1 MPLSDVTLSAKLF
14 STNSYTLVK
23 LLILV
28 LRSSSGPLEAAETP
42 VTPGPNT
49 PPRTEHRATTKAAK
63 RTDRIQRGIDTSL
76 LQYTGVFPVAPGAGK
91 LCAANRAAR
100 SRRSRLGLHRLALG
114 RVIKAPDLIAH
125 ANQEHGL
132 LGV

>member
-1 MPLSDVTLSAKLF
+1 MPLSEVTLSAKLS

-49 PPRTEHRATTKAAK
+49 PPRTEPRTMTNAAK
-63 RTDRIQRGIDTSL
+63 RIDYTQRGISTSQFQYSGVWDRL
-76 LQYTGVFPVAPGAGK
+76 PRPFRRCEWIGASRPRQLQPLPASAQVRPNAE
-91 LCAANRAAR
+91 
-100 SRRSRLGLHRLALG
+100 
-114 RVIKAPDLIAH
+114 PDR
-125 ANQEHGL
+125 
-132 LGV
+132 

>member
-1 MPLSDVTLSAKLF
+1 MPLSEVTLSAKLF

-49 PPRTEHRATTKAAK
+49 PPRTEPTMITKAAK
-63 RTDRIQRGIDTSL
+63 RTERIQRGINTSHF
-76 LQYTGVFPVAPGAGK
+76 QYSGVFPAVPEVRRTDS
-91 LCAANRAAR
+91 LTVAAR
-100 SRRSRLGLHRLALG
+100 LRELGF
-114 RVIKAPDLIAH
+114 
-125 ANQEHGL
+125 
-132 LGV
+132 